1 MRETKLTEHSQSTV
15 LWLVEGEAQKVLPP
29 DGYRIA
35 LKGEEPQ
42 DCIEASASQEVD
54 LIKKISDDVTRTM
67 PHTLKVRWFQ
77 PYEITVQFS

>member
-1 MRETKLTEHSQSTV
+1 MRETKLTEDAQSTV
-15 LWLVEGEAQKVLPP
+15 LHLRQDEVRKVLPP

-42 DCIEASASQEVD
+42 DCIEVGASQDIE
-54 LIKKISDDVTRTM
+54 LIKKISDGVIRTM

-77 PYEITVQFS
+77 PYEIKI